1 MKNTIPKATR
11 TVYPIICQIVNTVP
25 VQFIAETAKEHKV
38 LSRTFS
44 PKSHVAAMLYCQ
56 VSKTESLNSI
66 CDVARANDALW
77 RSMGVAPPMRNTLSN
92 ANAQRPS
99 GMARDLYWKMFSHL
113 TGIAPKFGAGPHR
126 GYCFRIKAPMFAV
139 DSSTIKL
146 TMNSFDWARHRRSKA
161 AAKLHLTFGLGNRL
175 PSFAIVE
182 DAAHHDSVRAAELT
196 AHLKRGDIAVAD
208 RAYTDCGFMNGLD
221 GRGVRFVTRQKR
233 NMKMTVV
240 RELRT
245 PAAATSERKT
255 QILADEIVVP
265 AKGATAAKYKGTL
278 RRVTAVVEIQG
289 QMKGMMFLTN
299 NLKWSARTV
308 AEIYRDRWG
317 IETFF
322 KELKQTCQI
331 HDFIGY
337 GENAVQ
343 WQVWT
348 GLLAHLILRYLA
360 YLSKW
365 GLSFSRLAG
374 VIRGTLWIRRKLIE
388 TLCLYGTAGPA
399 KTHDDRP
406 KRLYFQAV
414 LEFGSSAMGQQ
425 TCWKRGFHRSSRH
438 RVEKPISSR
447 E

>member
-1 MKNTIPKATR
+1 MVNTIPT
-11 TVYPIICQIVNTVP
+11 
-25 VQFIAETAKEHKV
+25 QFIAESAKAHKV

-77 RSMGVAPPMRNTLSN
+77 RSMGVTPPVRNTLAN

-99 GMARDLYWKMFSHL
+99 GMAKDLYWKMFNHL
-113 TGIAPKFGAGPHR
+113 TGIAPKFGKGPHR

-146 TMNSFDWARHRRSKA
+146 TMNSFDWAQHRRSKA
-161 AAKLHLTFGLGNRL
+161 AAKLHLTFDLGNRL

-221 GRGVRFVTRQKR
+221 ERGVCFVTRQKR
-233 NMKMTVV
+233 NLKMTVV
-240 RELRT
+240 EELQA
-245 PAAATSERKT
+245 PVAATSDKKT
-255 QILADEIVVP
+255 QILQDEIVVP
-265 AKGATAAKYKGTL
+265 AKKSTAAKYKGTL

-289 QMKGMMFLTN
+289 QMKEMMFLTN

-337 GENAVQ
+337 SENAVQ

-360 YLSKW
+360 FLSKW

-374 VIRGTLWIRRKLIE
+374 VIRGTLWIRRNLIE
-388 TLCLYGTAGPA
+388 TLCLYGTAGPV
-399 KTHDDRP
+399 KTHTERP

-414 LEFGSSAMGQQ
+414 LDFGPVGMGQQ
-425 TCWKRGFHRSSRH
+425 TR
-438 RVEKPISSR
+438 
-447 E
+447 

>member
-1 MKNTIPKATR
+1 MKNQNPKATR
-11 TVYPIICQIVNTVP
+11 TVYPIICQIVNTIP
-25 VQFIAETAKEHKV
+25 HQFIADAAKEHKV
-38 LSRTFS
+38 LSRTFT

-66 CDVARANDALW
+66 CDVARANETLW
-77 RSMGVAPPMRNTLSN
+77 RSMGVTPPMRNTFAN
-92 ANAQRPS
+92 ANAHRPAD
-99 GMARDLYWKMFSHL
+99 MAKALYWKMFNHL
-113 TGIAPKFGAGPHR
+113 TGIAPKFGRGPHK

-139 DSSTIKL
+139 DSSTIRL
-146 TMNSFDWARHRRSKA
+146 TMHSFDWARHRREKA
-161 AAKLHLTFGLGNRL
+161 AAKLHMTLDLGNRL

-182 DAAHHDSVRAAELT
+182 DAAHHDSVRADELT
-196 AHLKRGDIAVAD
+196 AHLERGDIAVAD
-208 RAYTDCGFMNGLD
+208 RAYTDFGFMNGLD
-221 GRGVRFVTRQKR
+221 ERGVRFVTRQKR
-233 NMKMTVV
+233 NMLMSATK
-240 RELRT
+240 ELQEPR
-245 PAAATSERKT
+245 AATSDRKT
-255 QILADEIVVP
+255 QILGDEIVVP
-265 AKGATAAKYKGTL
+265 AKKSTAEKYRGTL

-289 QMKGMMFLTN
+289 RMKEMMFLTN

-348 GLLAHLILRYLA
+348 GLLAHLILRYLR

-365 GLSFSRLAG
+365 GLSFSRLAAI
-374 VIRGTLWIRRKLIE
+374 VRGTLWIRRNLIE
-388 TLCLYGTAGPA
+388 TLCLYGTAGPV
-399 KTHDDRP
+399 KSTVERP

-414 LEFGSSAMGQQ
+414 LDFGPTGMGQQ
-425 TCWKRGFHRSSRH
+425 TR
-438 RVEKPISSR
+438 
-447 E
+447 

>member
-1 MKNTIPKATR
+1 MKTTTPKATKTVYPVICQVVNTIPA
-11 TVYPIICQIVNTVP
+11 
-25 VQFIAETAKEHKV
+25 QFIAETAQAHKV
-38 LSRTFS
+38 RSRAFS

-77 RSMGVAPPMRNTLSN
+77 RSMGVTPPMRNTLSN

-99 GMARDLYWKMFSHL
+99 SMAKDLYWKTFSYL
-113 TGIAPKFGAGPHR
+113 LGIAPKFGRGSHR
-126 GYCFRIKAPMFAV
+126 GYCFRVKAPMLAV

-146 TMNSFDWARHRRSKA
+146 TMNSFDWAQHRRSKA
-161 AAKLHLTFGLGNRL
+161 AAKLHLTFDLGNRL

-221 GRGVRFVTRQKR
+221 ERGVWFVMRQKR

-240 RELRT
+240 KELRT
-245 PAAATSERKT
+245 PVAATSEKKT
-255 QILADEIVVP
+255 QILKDEIVVP
-265 AKGATAAKYKGTL
+265 EKESTAAKYKGVL
-278 RRVTAVVEIQG
+278 RRITAIVEIQG
-289 QMKGMMFLTN
+289 QMKEMMFLTN
-299 NLKWSARTV
+299 SLKWTARTV

-337 GENAVQ
+337 SENAVQ

-348 GLLAHLILRYLA
+348 GLLAHLLLRYLA

-374 VIRGTLWIRRKLIE
+374 VVRGTLWIRRSLVE
-388 TLCLYGTAGPA
+388 TLCLYGTAGPV
-399 KTHDDRP
+399 KTPAERP

-414 LEFGSSAMGQQ
+414 LDFGSGAMGQQ
-425 TCWKRGFHRSSRH
+425 EC
-438 RVEKPISSR
+438 
-447 E
+447 

>member
-1 MKNTIPKATR
+1 MKTTNPKATK
-11 TVYPIICQIVNTVP
+11 TVYPIICQIVNVIP
-25 VQFIAETAKEHKV
+25 AQFIAETAKAHKV
-38 LSRTFS
+38 LSRAFS

-56 VSKTESLNSI
+56 VSKTESLNSV
-66 CDVARANDALW
+66 CDVARANEALW
-77 RSMGVAPPMRNTLSN
+77 RSMGVTPPMRNTLSN
-92 ANAQRPS
+92 ANAHRPS
-99 GMARDLYWKMFSHL
+99 EMAKDLYWRTFDHL
-113 TGIAPKFGAGPHR
+113 TGIAPKFGKGRHR
-126 GYCFRIKAPMFAV
+126 GYCFRVKAPMFAV
-139 DSSTIKL
+139 DSSTIRL

-161 AAKLHLTFGLGNRL
+161 AAKLHLTLDLGSRL

-208 RAYTDCGFMNGLD
+208 RAYTDFGFMNGLD

-240 RELRT
+240 KELRP
-245 PAAATSERKT
+245 PAAATGERKT
-255 QILADEIVVP
+255 QVLGDETVVP
-265 AKGATAAKYKGTL
+265 AKKSTAAKYKGTL

-289 QMKGMMFLTN
+289 QLKEMAFLTN
-299 NLKWSARTV
+299 ELKWSARTV

-337 GENAVQ
+337 SENAVQ

-360 YLSKW
+360 WLSKW

-374 VIRGTLWIRRKLIE
+374 VVRGTLWIRRKLVE

-399 KTHDDRP
+399 KTPAERP

-414 LEFGSSAMGQQ
+414 LEFVPSGMGQQ
-425 TCWKRGFHRSSRH
+425 TC
-438 RVEKPISSR
+438 
-447 E
+447 

>member
-1 MKNTIPKATR
+1 MKNPNPKATK
-11 TVYPIICQIVNTVP
+11 TVYPIICQIVNTIP
-25 VQFIAETAKEHKV
+25 TQFIAETAKAHKV

-77 RSMGVAPPMRNTLSN
+77 RSMGVTPPMRNTLSN
-92 ANAQRPS
+92 ANAHRPS
-99 GMARDLYWKMFSHL
+99 DVAKDLYWKMFNHL
-113 TGIAPKFGAGPHR
+113 TGIAPRFGTGPHR

-161 AAKLHLTFGLGNRL
+161 AAKLHLTFDLGNRL

-221 GRGVRFVTRQKR
+221 ERGVWFVTRQKR

-240 RELRT
+240 KELRP
-245 PAAATSERKT
+245 PAAATPEKKT
-255 QILADEIVVP
+255 QILKDEIVVP
-265 AKGATAAKYKGTL
+265 AKESTAAKYGGTL

-289 QMKGMMFLTN
+289 QMKEMMFLTN

-337 GENAVQ
+337 SENAVQ

-360 YLSKW
+360 YLSNW

-374 VIRGTLWIRRKLIE
+374 VVRGTLWIRRNLIE
-388 TLCLYGTAGPA
+388 TLCLYGTAGPV
-399 KTHDDRP
+399 KTPTERP

-414 LEFGSSAMGQQ
+414 LEFGSGAMGQQ
-425 TCWKRGFHRSSRH
+425 TC
-438 RVEKPISSR
+438 
-447 E
+447 

>member
-1 MKNTIPKATR
+1 MKTTNPKATK
-11 TVYPIICQIVNTVP
+11 TVYPIICQIVNTIP
-25 VQFIAETAKEHKV
+25 TQFIVEAAKAHNV

-66 CDVARANDALW
+66 CDVAYANEALW
-77 RSMGVAPPMRNTLSN
+77 RSMGVTPPVRNTLSN
-92 ANAQRPS
+92 ANAKRPS
-99 GMARDLYWKMFSHL
+99 DMAKDLYWRMFNYL
-113 TGIAPKFGAGPHR
+113 TGIAPKFGTGSHR

-161 AAKLHLTFGLGNRL
+161 AA
-175 PSFAIVE
+175 
-182 DAAHHDSVRAAELT
+182 
-196 AHLKRGDIAVAD
+196 
-208 RAYTDCGFMNGLD
+208 TDE
-221 GRGVRFVTRQKR
+221 K
-233 NMKMTVV
+233 
-240 RELRT
+240 
-245 PAAATSERKT
+245 KT
-255 QILADEIVVP
+255 QILKDEIVVP
-265 AKGATAAKYKGTL
+265 AKGSTAAKYKGTL

-289 QMKGMMFLTN
+289 QMKEMMFLTN
-299 NLKWSARTV
+299 DLTWSARTV

-337 GENAVQ
+337 SENAVR
-343 WQVWT
+343 WQAWT

-374 VIRGTLWIRRKLIE
+374 VVRGTLWIRRNLIE
-388 TLCLYGTAGPA
+388 TLCLYGTAGPV
-399 KTHDDRP
+399 KTSAERP

-414 LEFGSSAMGQQ
+414 LDFGAGAMGQQ
-425 TCWKRGFHRSSRH
+425 TC
-438 RVEKPISSR
+438 
-447 E
+447 

>member
-1 MKNTIPKATR
+1 VLLFGTGSGNLPDCEKNHPESNEDSIPYYLSDSQHHSD
-11 TVYPIICQIVNTVP
+11 TVYRS
-25 VQFIAETAKEHKV
+25 AETAKAHKV

-66 CDVARANDALW
+66 CDIAYANEALW
-77 RSMGVAPPMRNTLSN
+77 RSMGVTPPMRNTFSN
-92 ANAQRPS
+92 ANKHRS
-99 GMARDLYWKMFSHL
+99 SDMAKDLYWKTYNYL
-113 TGIAPKFGAGPHR
+113 IGIAPKFGKGPHR

-161 AAKLHLTFGLGNRL
+161 AAKLHLTFDLGNRL

-182 DAAHHDSVRAAELT
+182 DAAHHDSVRATELT

-208 RAYTDCGFMNGLD
+208 RAYTDFGFMNGLD
-221 GRGVRFVTRQKR
+221 ERGVWFVTRQKR

-240 RELRT
+240 KELQ
-245 PAAATSERKT
+245 PPVAATADKKT
-255 QILADEIVVP
+255 QILKDEIVVP
-265 AKGATAAKYKGTL
+265 AKKSTAAKYKGAL
-278 RRVTAVVEIQG
+278 RRVTAIVEIQG
-289 QMKGMMFLTN
+289 QMKEMMFLTN

-337 GENAVQ
+337 DENAVQ

-360 YLSKW
+360 YLSRW
-365 GLSFSRLAG
+365 SLSFSRLAG
-374 VIRGTLWIRRKLIE
+374 VIRGTLWIRRNLVE
-388 TLCLYGTAGPA
+388 TLCLYGTAGPV
-399 KTHDDRP
+399 KTSAERP

-414 LEFGSSAMGQQ
+414 LDFGPTGMGQQ
-425 TCWKRGFHRSSRH
+425 TC
-438 RVEKPISSR
+438 
-447 E
+447 

>member
-1 MKNTIPKATR
+1 MKDNNPKATK
-11 TVYPIICQIVNTVP
+11 TVYPIICQIVNTIP
-25 VQFIAETAKEHKV
+25 TQFIAETAKAHKV

-44 PKSHVAAMLYCQ
+44 PKSHVAAMFYCQ

-77 RSMGVAPPMRNTLSN
+77 RSMGVTPPMRNTLSN
-92 ANAQRPS
+92 ANAHRPS
-99 GMARDLYWKMFSHL
+99 GMAKDLYWKTFNHL
-113 TGIAPKFGAGPHR
+113 TGIAPKFGTGAHR

-146 TMNSFDWARHRRSKA
+146 TMNSFDWAQHRRSKA
-161 AAKLHLTFGLGNRL
+161 AAKLHLTFDLGNRL

-196 AHLKRGDIAVAD
+196 AHLKRGDIVAAD
-208 RAYTDCGFMNGLD
+208 RAYTDCGFMNGLNE
-221 GRGVRFVTRQKR
+221 RGVWFVTRQKR

-240 RELRT
+240 KELRKPAVAT
-245 PAAATSERKT
+245 PEKKT
-255 QILADEIVVP
+255 QILTDEIVVP
-265 AKGATAAKYKGTL
+265 EKESTAAKYKGTL

-289 QMKGMMFLTN
+289 RMKEMMFLTN

-337 GENAVQ
+337 SENAVQ

-374 VIRGTLWIRRKLIE
+374 VARGTLWIRRNLIE
-388 TLCLYGTAGPA
+388 TLCLYGTAGPVKA
-399 KTHDDRP
+399 PADRP
-406 KRLYFQAV
+406 KCLYFQAV
-414 LEFGSSAMGQQ
+414 LEFGSGAMGQQ
-425 TCWKRGFHRSSRH
+425 TC
-438 RVEKPISSR
+438 
-447 E
+447 

>member
-1 MKNTIPKATR
+1 MKKTTPKATK
-11 TVYPIICQIVNTVP
+11 TVYPIICQIVNTIP
-25 VQFIAETAKEHKV
+25 TQFVAETAKAHRV

-77 RSMGVAPPMRNTLSN
+77 RSMDVTPSTRNALSN
-92 ANAQRPS
+92 ANAHRPS
-99 GMARDLYWKMFSHL
+99 GMAKDLYWKTFNYL
-113 TGIAPKFGAGPHR
+113 VGIAPKFGKGPHR

-146 TMNSFDWARHRRSKA
+146 TMNSFDWAQHRRSKA
-161 AAKLHLTFGLGNRL
+161 AAKLHLTFDLGNRL

-182 DAAHHDSVRAAELT
+182 DAAHHDSARAAEVT

-221 GRGVRFVTRQKR
+221 ERGVWFVTRQKR
-233 NMKMTVV
+233 NMKMAVV
-240 RELRT
+240 KELRT
-245 PAAATSERKT
+245 PAAATSEKKT
-255 QILADEIVVP
+255 QILKDEIVVP
-265 AKGATAAKYKGTL
+265 AKEPTAAKYRGSL

-289 QMKGMMFLTN
+289 QMKAMMFLTN

-337 GENAVQ
+337 SENAVQ

-365 GLSFSRLAG
+365 SLSFSRLAG
-374 VIRGTLWIRRKLIE
+374 VVRGTLWIRRNLVE
-388 TLCLYGTAGPA
+388 ALRLYGTAGPVETPA
-399 KTHDDRP
+399 ARP

-414 LEFGSSAMGQQ
+414 LEFGSGAMGQQ
-425 TCWKRGFHRSSRH
+425 TC
-438 RVEKPISSR
+438 
-447 E
+447 

>member
-1 MKNTIPKATR
+1 
-11 TVYPIICQIVNTVP
+11 
-25 VQFIAETAKEHKV
+25 
-38 LSRTFS
+38 
-44 PKSHVAAMLYCQ
+44 
-56 VSKTESLNSI
+56 
-66 CDVARANDALW
+66 
-77 RSMGVAPPMRNTLSN
+77 
-92 ANAQRPS
+92 
-99 GMARDLYWKMFSHL
+99 
-113 TGIAPKFGAGPHR
+113 
-126 GYCFRIKAPMFAV
+126 MFAV

-146 TMNSFDWARHRRSKA
+146 TMNSFDWAQHRRSKA
-161 AAKLHLTFGLGNRL
+161 AAKLHLTFDLGNRL

-221 GRGVRFVTRQKR
+221 ERGVWFVMRQKR

-240 RELRT
+240 KELRT
-245 PAAATSERKT
+245 PVAATSEKKT
-255 QILADEIVVP
+255 QILKDEIVVP
-265 AKGATAAKYKGTL
+265 EKESTAAKYKGVL
-278 RRVTAVVEIQG
+278 RRITAIVEIQG
-289 QMKGMMFLTN
+289 QMKEMMFLTN
-299 NLKWSARTV
+299 SLKWTARTV

-337 GENAVQ
+337 SENAVQ

-374 VIRGTLWIRRKLIE
+374 VVRGTLWIRRNLIE
-388 TLCLYGTAGPA
+388 TLCLYGTAGPV
-399 KTHDDRP
+399 KTPTDRP

-414 LEFGSSAMGQQ
+414 LEFGTTAMG
-425 TCWKRGFHRSSRH
+425 
-438 RVEKPISSR
+438 
-447 E
+447 